1 MDCTIIRAG
10 QYVEDQG
17 VSQTTN
23 KEEYTKMAGNS
34 FGEIFKITTFG
45 ESHGAAVGVIIDGVT
60 PGVEINEAYIQ
71 TQMDRRK
78 PGQSSVT
85 SPRKEYDI
93 VHILSGVFE
102 GKTTGTPLF
111 VILHN
116 TDMRPDAYSDIQHA
130 FRPGHADF
138 TYLQKYG
145 IRDYR
150 GSGRASG
157 RETAARVAG
166 GAVARKLLE
175 RRGVQVLA
183 YTREIGGIQCQT
195 FQEEIIEQNAVRACD
210 PIAGAEMIK
219 KIEHLASIG
228 DSCGGI
234 VECRLRGVVSGLG
247 EPVFDKLDAELAKA
261 MLSIGAVKGIEFGE
275 GFTAAAM
282 LGSEHN
288 DEMSSRGFLSNHSGG
303 IIGGIS
309 TGQEIIFRIVV
320 KPTSSISVPQ
330 QTINVKGEEQVIKTE
345 GRHDPCICPRIVP
358 VVEAMTCLILED
370 HYKRQAAMHN

>member
-1 MDCTIIRAG
+1 
-10 QYVEDQG
+10 
-17 VSQTTN
+17 
-23 KEEYTKMAGNS
+23 MAGNT
-34 FGEIFKITTFG
+34 FGEVFKITTFG
-45 ESHGAAVGVIIDGVT
+45 ESHGVSVGVIVDGVT

-71 TQMDRRK
+71 KQMDRRK

-85 SPRKEYDI
+85 TPRKEYDV
-93 VHILSGVFE
+93 VHIQSGVFE

-111 VILHN
+111 VVLQNH
-116 TDMRPDAYSDIQHA
+116 DMRPEAYSEIQDA

-138 TYLQKYG
+138 TYLEKYG
-145 IRDYR
+145 IRDHR

-166 GAVARKLLE
+166 GAIARKLLE
-175 RRGVQVLA
+175 RRGVQVVA
-183 YTREIGGIQCQT
+183 YSQEIGGIKCES
-195 FQEEIIEQNAVRACD
+195 FDEEIIEQNAVRACD
-210 PIAGAEMIK
+210 PIAAAKMIQ
-219 KIEHLASIG
+219 KIERLAEVG

-234 VECRLRGVVSGLG
+234 VECRIRGVIPGLG

-261 MLSIGAVKGIEFGE
+261 MLSIGAVKGIEFGA
-275 GFTAAAM
+275 GFEAATM

-288 DEMSSRGFLSNHSGG
+288 DAMNSDGFLTNHSGG

-309 TGQEIIFRIVV
+309 TGQEIVFRISV

-330 QTINVKGEEQVIKTE
+330 QTTNIRGEEQEIRTE

-358 VVEAMTCLILED
+358 VVEAMVCLVLED
-370 HYKRQAAMHN
+370 QYKRQAAMLG

>member
-1 MDCTIIRAG
+1 
-10 QYVEDQG
+10 
-17 VSQTTN
+17 
-23 KEEYTKMAGNS
+23 MAGNT
-34 FGEIFKITTFG
+34 FGEVFKITTFG
-45 ESHGAAVGVIIDGVT
+45 ESHGVSVGVIVDGVT

-71 TQMDRRK
+71 KQMDRRK

-85 SPRKEYDI
+85 TPRKEYDV
-93 VHILSGVFE
+93 VHIQSGVFE

-111 VILHN
+111 VVLQNH
-116 TDMRPDAYSDIQHA
+116 DMRPEAYSEIQDA

-138 TYLQKYG
+138 TYLEKYG
-145 IRDYR
+145 IRDHR

-166 GAVARKLLE
+166 GAIARKLLE
-175 RRGVQVLA
+175 RRGVQVVA
-183 YTREIGGIQCQT
+183 YSQEIGGIKCES
-195 FQEEIIEQNAVRACD
+195 FDEEIIEQNAVRACD
-210 PIAGAEMIK
+210 PIAAVKMIQ
-219 KIEHLASIG
+219 KIERLAEVG

-234 VECRLRGVVSGLG
+234 VECRIRGVIPGLG

-261 MLSIGAVKGIEFGE
+261 MLSIGAVKGIEFGA
-275 GFTAAAM
+275 GFEAATM

-288 DEMSSRGFLSNHSGG
+288 DARNSDGFLTNHSGG

-309 TGQEIIFRIVV
+309 TGQEIVFRISV

-330 QTINVKGEEQVIKTE
+330 QTTNIRGEEQEIRTE

-358 VVEAMTCLILED
+358 VVEAMVCLVLED
-370 HYKRQAAMHN
+370 QYKRQAAMLG